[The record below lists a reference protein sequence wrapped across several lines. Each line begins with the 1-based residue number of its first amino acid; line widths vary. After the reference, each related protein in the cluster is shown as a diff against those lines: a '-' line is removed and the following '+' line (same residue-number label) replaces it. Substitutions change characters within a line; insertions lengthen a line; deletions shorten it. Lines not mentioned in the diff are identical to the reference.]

1 MSETKKDTTKDIF
14 PIKST
19 NEVSIVTVDREKR
32 NENVKKM
39 IAASDKDVLFIDF
52 RHEGITVD
60 PGDVIIEKAES
71 DDKKK
76 FVYIANVGE
85 SNSMSDEIKAILVKA
100 AKEALDAVK
109 IKTKDITVI
118 VMDDGKTDH
127 LSIGLIVESIFNQP
141 VFVEKI
147 TGTDVAFSL
156 EMGPTK
162 KKDKKK
168 KKKNKKKGKK

>member
-19 NEVSIVTVDREKR
+19 SEVSIVAVDREAR

-52 RHEGITVD
+52 RHEGIQVNA
-60 PGDVIIEKAES
+60 GDVVIEKADS
-71 DDKKK
+71 DDKNKC
-76 FVYIANVGE
+76 VYIANVGAT
-85 SNSMSDEIKAILVKA
+85 SHMSDEIRSILVKA
-100 AKEALDAVK
+100 VKDALESVK
-109 IKTKDITVI
+109 VKTKDITII

-127 LSIGLIVESIFNQP
+127 LSIGLIVEYIFNQP

-147 TGTDVAFSL
+147 TGADIAFSL
-156 EMGPTK
+156 EMSPSK